1 MIKTLTSHG
10 NSAALVIDKA
20 ILELLGISMSTPL
33 KITTDGK
40 SLIVSPL
47 PNVQREEKFRA
58 ALSKVNMNHGD
69 TLRKLSE

>member
-1 MIKTLTSHG
+1 MIKTLTTHG

-47 PNVQREEKFRA
+47 PNDKREKKFKT
-58 ALSKVNMNHGD
+58 ALGKVNALHGD
-69 TLRKLSE
+69 TFRKLSK